1 MQLMSDLKM
10 SDLKMSNLK
19 LNNLKLTNQFVP
31 IILIGLLGFLI
42 GVMLLF
48 VNSIHKDVLPV
59 DAQADAVLVLK
70 SERKM
75 QLLQNGQVLK
85 TYRIA
90 LGQNPVGHKT
100 QDGDERTPEGH
111 YKLDFRNPRSI
122 AHRALHISYPNAAD
136 IAQAQARG
144 VSPGGAVMIHGLP
157 NKFWWIGSLHRLMDW
172 TDGCIGVTN
181 AEMDEIWRVV
191 PVGTPIEIRQ

>member
-1 MQLMSDLKM
+1 MSQIV
-10 SDLKMSNLK
+10 STK
-19 LNNLKLTNQFVP
+19 LALLTAVLLPAVVLGVVFV
-31 IILIGLLGFLI
+31 
-42 GVMLLF
+42 F
-48 VNSIHKDVLPV
+48 VLWPTPLLPV
-59 DAQADAVLVLK
+59 DAQADAVLVSK
-70 SERKM
+70 AERKM
-75 QLLQNGQVLK
+75 QLLQNGRVLK

-100 QDGDERTPEGH
+100 QEGDERTPEGF

-136 IAQAQARG
+136 KAQALARG

-157 NKFWWIGSLHRLMDW
+157 NKFRWIGPMHRLMDW

-181 AEMDEIWRVV
+181 AEMDEIWRAV
-191 PVGTPIEIRQ
+191 PVGTLIEIRP

>member
-1 MQLMSDLKM
+1 MHLIDTLKM
-10 SDLKMSNLK
+10 RNLK
-19 LNNLKLTNQFVP
+19 LNNLRLTNQYVP
-31 IILIGLLGFLI
+31 ILLIGLLGFLI

-48 VNSIHKDVLPV
+48 VSSLHTETLPV

-90 LGQNPVGHKT
+90 LGQNATGHKT
-100 QDGDERTPEGH
+100 QEGDERTPEGR
-111 YKLDFRNPRSI
+111 YTLDFRNPRSI

-136 IAQAQARG
+136 KAQAKARG
-144 VSPGGAVMIHGLP
+144 VSPGGAVMVHGLP
-157 NKFWWIGSLHRLMDW
+157 NKVSWIGPLHRLMDW

-181 AEMDEIWRVV
+181 AEMDEIWRAV
-191 PVGTPIEIRQ
+191 PVGTPIEIRP